1 MNLIIPANLSEP
13 PSDALMFRY
22 LTLISKKDLNYYNL
36 LESPN
41 DMIDMYY
48 YYLKRRGLFDYI
60 DDIISPPHRET
71 GVVLKVELITW
82 SNVKGIVSTLSNKN

>member
-1 MNLIIPANLSEP
+1 MNLIIPANLCEP
-13 PSDALMFRY
+13 PSEGLMFRY
-22 LTLISKKDLNYYNL
+22 LTLVSKKELKYSNL
-36 LESPN
+36 LEAPN

-48 YYLKRRGLFDYI
+48 RYLKARGMFDYI

-82 SNVKGIVSTLSNKN
+82 SNVKLIVSTLSNKN